1 MIENKLNKYTME
13 TKKTLFFSL
22 GVVLVG
28 IGAVGAVLPILPTTP
43 FILAAAA
50 CFSKSSKRAEKWLS
64 NNRYFGS
71 YIENYKNKKGVPID
85 VKRNSLI
92 FLWLGLIISNFMI
105 NKTIMTIILAIVGI
119 CVSTHILL
127 LKTKLESH

>member
-1 MIENKLNKYTME
+1 ME
-13 TKKTLFFSL
+13 TKKAIFFSL
-22 GVVLVG
+22 GVALVG
-28 IGAVGAVLPILPTTP
+28 IGAVGVVLPVLPTTP

-50 CFSKSSKRAEKWLS
+50 CFGKSSKRAEKWLS

-71 YIENYKNKKGVPID
+71 YIENYKNKQGVPID

-105 NKTIMTIILAIVGI
+105 NKPIMTIVLAIIGI
-119 CVSTHILL
+119 CVSAHILL
-127 LKTKLESH
+127 LKTKKE

>member
-1 MIENKLNKYTME
+1 MN
-13 TKKTLFFSL
+13 TKRTLFFSL

-28 IGAVGAVLPILPTTP
+28 IGAVGVALPVIPTTP
-43 FILAAAA
+43 FIIVAAA
-50 CFSKSSKRAEKWLS
+50 CFGKSSKRAEKWIS

-92 FLWLGLIISNFMI
+92 FLWIMLIVSALII
-105 NKTIMTIILAIVGI
+105 NKPIMFIVLSIIGI
-119 CVSTHILL
+119 GVSIHILL
-127 LKTKLESH
+127 LKTKMEKKVE